1 MATPTASL
9 SRSAA
14 SSWESPVRCAA
25 ATKSSAPAHAASA
38 SNAAPARAVADS
50 YVASQKFGGDWTE
63 QKLQILDHYLTEYC
77 KIFQVSP
84 RAKYFDTIYVDA
96 FAGSGLIEKRK
107 ALVDRQE
114 LFAEYRDGALAR

>member
-1 MATPTASL
+1 L
-9 SRSAA
+9 
-14 SSWESPVRCAA
+14 
-25 ATKSSAPAHAASA
+25 
-38 SNAAPARAVADS
+38 
-50 YVASQKFGGDWTE
+50 ASQKFGGDWTE

-114 LFAEYRDGALAR
+114 LFAEFRDSETIERGGLGPIWACTTRLIGHTRRHGYNASPAFSNAN